1 LITFHEVV
9 VVLFLTGPGQP
20 TLSLQMWT
28 NLRFSIDPTILTVAT
43 LIFGLAVIM
52 LLTLE
57 MVRRRSEKLRGVV
70 V

>member
-1 LITFHEVV
+1 
-9 VVLFLTGPGQP
+9 
-20 TLSLQMWT
+20 
-28 NLRFSIDPTILTVAT
+28 VAT